1 MSEVIH
7 CQSPY
12 VVTPNPGTRLEQL
25 QAAYADAKAAAD
37 EAGSRLKLITDGI
50 KAELVAQAPEGHTRI
65 GLRGEHGPAL
75 QLTYSESW
83 RIDATKLKAED
94 PVTYVRYAKKSG
106 SWSLRAIGP
115 SAGGDE
121 S

>member
-1 MSEVIH
+1 MSEVVH

-37 EAGSRLKLITDGI
+37 EAAERLKLITDGI
-50 KAELVAQAPEGHTRI
+50 KAALVEAAPEGQMKI
-65 GLRGEHGPAL
+65 GLSGVFGPAL

-83 RIDATKLKAED
+83 RVDSTKLKAED

-106 SWSLRAIGP
+106 SWSLRQVG
-115 SAGGDE
+115 SAGT
-121 S
+121 

>member
-7 CQSPY
+7 CQDPY
-12 VVTPNPGTRLEQL
+12 QVTAQPGTRLEQL

-37 EAGSRLKLITDGI
+37 EAASRLKVVTDGI
-50 KAELVAQAPEGHTRI
+50 KAELVAQAPEGQMKI
-65 GLRGEHGPAL
+65 GLSGVFGPAL

-83 RIDATKLKAED
+83 RIDSTKLKAED

-106 SWSLRAIGP
+106 SWSLRVVG
-115 SAGGDE
+115 SAGT
-121 S
+121 